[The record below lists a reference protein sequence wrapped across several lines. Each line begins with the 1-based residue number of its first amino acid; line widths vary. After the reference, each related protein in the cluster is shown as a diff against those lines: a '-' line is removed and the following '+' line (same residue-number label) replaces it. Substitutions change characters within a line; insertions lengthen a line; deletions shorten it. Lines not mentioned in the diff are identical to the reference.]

1 MSIQK
6 LVSTLLWVLM
16 MAVSVNVYAE
26 EDVVDDYAYF
36 GFEPDIITN
45 YISNSKKVG
54 FVRIT
59 MEIMVKNADSISII
73 EHHSPLIRATVVE
86 ILGEQTEAKIKSAT
100 GKFEIR
106 EQCLNAINN
115 LLKKETGQALAERLL
130 FTKYIYH

>member
-1 MSIQK
+1 MQK
-6 LVSTLLWVLM
+6 LLSTLLCVLWM
-16 MAVSVNVYAE
+16 SFSFNAIGADE
-26 EDVVDDYAYF
+26 AVVDEYAYF

-45 YISNSKKVG
+45 YIGDGKKIG

-59 MEIMVKNADSISII
+59 MEIMVKSADHIEII

-86 ILGEQTEAKIKSAT
+86 ILGEQTETKIKSAS

-106 EQCLNAINN
+106 ELCLNAINR
-115 LLKKETGQALAERLL
+115 LLKKETGKELAERLL